1 MTGYIEKMHG
11 QIAVSTA
18 GRQSKRTSVG
28 NARLALTG
36 THWSGADNH
45 VQARGYKPLNRFMK
59 HKIFLGL
66 CVVLGA
72 GFISVSAAD
81 NPAQAACRAVL
92 DQKLKQPNAWEP
104 QPLTEETSLPS
115 VAMVASS
122 VKPVASIARTD
133 SVKAA
138 APQTAS
144 APITRAVAPVVTVT
158 APASTI
164 PAATPVPIAPRATA
178 PSMAASAVTMPSVT
192 TSVPLLLIVSFLVAS
207 FFVVM
212 VLLLKLRQMKLK
224 LREIDPRY

>member
-1 MTGYIEKMHG
+1 MHG
-11 QIAVSTA
+11 QVAVSTV
-18 GRQSKRTSVG
+18 GRQSKRTPVG

-45 VQARGYKPLNRFMK
+45 VQARSYKPLNRFMK

-72 GFISVSAAD
+72 GFISALAAD
-81 NPAQAACRAVL
+81 NPAQAVCRAVL

-104 QPLTEETSLPS
+104 QPLTEETSLPA

-122 VKPVASIARTD
+122 VKPVASIARTA

-138 APQTAS
+138 ALQTAPV
-144 APITRAVAPVVTVT
+144 PITRSAAPVMTAT

-164 PAATPVPIAPRATA
+164 PAAAPAPDAPEVTT
-178 PSMAASAVTMPSVT
+178 PSMAASAVTMPSPTASSVT
-192 TSVPLLLIVSFLVAS
+192 TPVPLLLMVSFLVAS
-207 FFVVM
+207 FFAVM